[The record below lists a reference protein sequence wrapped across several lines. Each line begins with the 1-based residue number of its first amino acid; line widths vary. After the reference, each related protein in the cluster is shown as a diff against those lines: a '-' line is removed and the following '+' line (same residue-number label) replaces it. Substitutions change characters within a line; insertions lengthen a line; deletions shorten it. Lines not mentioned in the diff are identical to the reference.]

1 MGTGGAFV
9 SDLSL
14 CTKASRNVN
23 GYSIAFN
30 TSTDS
35 FSYIIKKKKKYIM
48 SDGRV
53 NNLKQEQEQE
63 EERYR

>member
-1 MGTGGAFV
+1 MGGVFV
-9 SDLSL
+9 SDLFL

-35 FSYIIKKKKKYIM
+35 FSYRMKKMKKKYNVI
-48 SDGRV
+48 SDGII
-53 NNLKQEQEQE
+53 NNLKKEQ
-63 EERYR
+63 